1 MLFKL
6 GHAKAFVVT
15 WFLKF
20 PTNHKIQKKGEWLK
34 KLFNDHELKK
44 TIFLGNNPDLMA
56 EMKEKRASMAP
67 HKLNDEESVKAA
79 TEKPNPNAGQT
90 GMFSGVKLR

>member
-1 MLFKL
+1 
-6 GHAKAFVVT
+6 
-15 WFLKF
+15 
-20 PTNHKIQKKGEWLK
+20 
-34 KLFNDHELKK
+34 
-44 TIFLGNNPDLMA
+44 MA

-90 GMFSGVKLR
+90 GIFSGVKLR

>member
-1 MLFKL
+1 
-6 GHAKAFVVT
+6 
-15 WFLKF
+15 
-20 PTNHKIQKKGEWLK
+20 
-34 KLFNDHELKK
+34 
-44 TIFLGNNPDLMA
+44 MA

-90 GMFSGVKLR
+90 GMFSGVKLRYEKKRKKVKTNDFSFAQFWECLHDILEKF